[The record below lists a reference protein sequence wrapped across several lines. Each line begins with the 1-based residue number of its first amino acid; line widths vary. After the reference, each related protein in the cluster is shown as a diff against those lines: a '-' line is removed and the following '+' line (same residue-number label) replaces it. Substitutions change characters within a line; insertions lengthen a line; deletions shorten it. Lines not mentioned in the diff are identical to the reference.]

1 MRINPIQQTQ
11 QNYRNNNFKGT
22 ISPEVTQLI
31 DRCAREEAER
41 FVFHLKKG
49 ESVNQ
54 DALLKI
60 KSSWDAVSQT
70 LKKKLE
76 LIHPNTVMK
85 VEKILRHSGIKYKLI
100 FENKSVGATACQAS
114 VYDATSGLEVGL
126 PTSEEFRRVVDY
138 ISPSKVNETI
148 LERAI
153 RNIEIASCNKEVLRR
168 TNISTD
174 RYNEIIKYQN
184 QIGTISKE
192 ESEENVA
199 RLDKALEEAR
209 AKRTEE
215 TKIAEAEQNN
225 LKSLDEIFGAK
236 IEPVT
241 DKQYKPL
248 LNLTPDEQEY
258 ATEQANKLRKIK
270 AKYSYWAKVMNI
282 FGL

>member
-1 MRINPIQQTQ
+1 MQISPIQQTQ

-31 DRCAREEAER
+31 DRCARKEAER
-41 FVFHLKKG
+41 YVFHLKKG
-49 ESVNQ
+49 ECANQ
-54 DALLKI
+54 DILLKI

-76 LIHPNTVMK
+76 LIHPYTVMN
-85 VEKILRHSGIKYKLI
+85 VEKQPWSIGGQEYKLI
-100 FENKSVGATACQAS
+100 FENKSVGATLYQTS
-114 VYDATSGLEVGL
+114 VYDATSGPELGL
-126 PTSEEFRRVVDY
+126 PTSERFRRVVDY
-138 ISPSKVNETI
+138 IFPSKVNEAI
-148 LERAI
+148 LRKAI
-153 RNIEIASCNKEVLRR
+153 CNIEEDLQRG
-168 TNISTD
+168 NISTD

-258 ATEQANKLRKIK
+258 ARSRRKIKNALRKIK
-270 AKYSYWAKVMNI
+270 SILMSLLIAPNQ
-282 FGL
+282 

>member
-31 DRCAREEAER
+31 DRCARKEAER
-41 FVFHLKKG
+41 YVFSLKKG
-49 ESVNQ
+49 ECADQ

-76 LIHPNTVMK
+76 LIHPYTVMK
-85 VEKILRHSGIKYKLI
+85 VKKDLAYSGLEYKLI
-100 FENKSVGATACQAS
+100 FENKSVGATLYQAS
-114 VYDATSGLEVGL
+114 VYDAELGLI
-126 PTSEEFRRVVDY
+126 TSENFRRIVKF
-138 ISPSKVNETI
+138 ISPWFVNEAI
-148 LERAI
+148 LRKAI
-153 RNIEIASCNKEVLRR
+153 CNIEEDLQRG
-168 TNISTD
+168 NISTD

-258 ATEQANKLRKIK
+258 ALGQANILRKIR
-270 AKYSYWAKVMNI
+270 AKYSYLAKVRNF

>member
-1 MRINPIQQTQ
+1 MQISPIQQKQ

-31 DRCAREEAER
+31 NRCAREEAER
-41 FVFHLKKG
+41 YVFNLNKG
-49 ESVNQ
+49 ECANQ
-54 DALLKI
+54 DILLKI

-76 LIHPNTVMK
+76 LIHPCIVMK
-85 VEKILRHSGIKYKLI
+85 VKKDMAYSGLEYKLI
-100 FENKSVGATACQAS
+100 FENKSVGATLYQDS
-114 VYDATSGLEVGL
+114 VYDGDLGSR
-126 PTSEEFRRVVDY
+126 TSEGFRKLVDH
-138 ISPSKVNETI
+138 IFPSQVNKAI
-148 LERAI
+148 LRKAI
-153 RNIEIASCNKEVLRR
+153 YNIQEDLQRG
-168 TNISTD
+168 NISTD

-258 ATEQANKLRKIK
+258 AREQVNKLRKIR
-270 AKYSYWAKVMNI
+270 AKYSYWAKVRDF
-282 FGL
+282 FGS

>member
-1 MRINPIQQTQ
+1 MQISPIQQNQ

-31 DRCAREEAER
+31 DRCARKEAER
-41 FVFHLKKG
+41 FVFSLKKG
-49 ESVNQ
+49 ESVNR

-76 LIHPNTVMK
+76 LIHPDTVMK
-85 VEKILRHSGIKYKLI
+85 VKKDLAYSGLEYKLI
-100 FENKSVGATACQAS
+100 FENKSVGATLYQNS
-114 VYDATSGLEVGL
+114 VYDAELGSQ
-126 PTSEEFRRVVDY
+126 TSERFRRVVDH
-138 ISPSKVNETI
+138 IFPSQVNKAI
-148 LERAI
+148 LRKAI
-153 RNIEIASCNKEVLRR
+153 CNIEEDLQRG
-168 TNISTD
+168 NISTD

-241 DKQYKPL
+241 NKQYKPL

-258 ATEQANKLRKIK
+258 ATEVVNKLRKIK
-270 AKYSYWAKVMNI
+270 AKYGYWAKVRN
-282 FGL
+282 FWGL

>member
-1 MRINPIQQTQ
+1 MQISPIQQTQ

-31 DRCAREEAER
+31 NRCAREEAER
-41 FVFHLKKG
+41 YVFNLNKG
-49 ESVNQ
+49 ECANQ
-54 DALLKI
+54 DILLKI
-60 KSSWDAVSQT
+60 KSSWDAVSQE

-76 LIHPNTVMK
+76 LIHPYTVMK
-85 VEKILRHSGIKYKLI
+85 VEEILRHSGIKYKLI
-100 FENKSVGATACQAS
+100 FENKSVGATVCQAS

-138 ISPSKVNETI
+138 ISPSRVNEAI
-148 LERAI
+148 LENAI
-153 RNIEIASCNKEVLRR
+153 CNIEVLRR
-168 TNISTD
+168 ANISTD

-258 ATEQANKLRKIK
+258 ANEQANKLRKIK
-270 AKYSYWAKVMNI
+270 AKYSYWAKVRNI

>member
-1 MRINPIQQTQ
+1 MQIRPIQQTK

-41 FVFHLKKG
+41 YVFHLKKG
-49 ESVNQ
+49 ECANQ
-54 DALLKI
+54 DILLKI
-60 KSSWDAVSQT
+60 KSSWDAVSQE

-76 LIHPNTVMK
+76 LIHPYTVMNVK
-85 VEKILRHSGIKYKLI
+85 KQREYGGLEYKLI
-100 FENKSVGATACQAS
+100 FENKSVGATLYQTS
-114 VYDATSGLEVGL
+114 VYDATRGPELGL
-126 PTSEEFRRVVDY
+126 PTSERFRSVVDC
-138 ISPSKVNETI
+138 IFPSEVNEAI
-148 LERAI
+148 LRKAVC
-153 RNIEIASCNKEVLRR
+153 NIEEDLQRG
-168 TNISTD
+168 NISTY

-192 ESEENVA
+192 ESEKNVA

-209 AKRTEE
+209 AKRTEK

-241 DKQYKPL
+241 DEQYL
-248 LNLTPDEQEY
+248 IPDEVEY
-258 ATEQANKLRKIK
+258 ATEVENSRRRIKSILMSIQQKLLQYTIRTNPK
-270 AKYSYWAKVMNI
+270 NCN
-282 FGL
+282 

>member
-31 DRCAREEAER
+31 DRCAREDAER
-41 FVFHLKKG
+41 YVFQLKKG

-54 DALLKI
+54 DVLLKI
-60 KSSWDAVSQT
+60 KSSWDAVSQA

-76 LIHPNTVMK
+76 LIHPYTVMNVK
-85 VEKILRHSGIKYKLI
+85 KQREYGGLEYKLI
-100 FENKSVGATACQAS
+100 FENKSVGATLYQTS
-114 VYDATSGLEVGL
+114 VYDATRGPELGL
-126 PTSEEFRRVVDY
+126 PTSERFRSVVDY
-138 ISPSKVNETI
+138 IFPSEVNEAI
-148 LERAI
+148 LRNAI
-153 RNIEIASCNKEVLRR
+153 FNIEEDLQRG
-168 TNISTD
+168 NISTY

-192 ESEENVA
+192 ESEKNVA
-199 RLDKALEEAR
+199 KLKKALEEAQ

-236 IEPVT
+236 IEPT
-241 DKQYKPL
+241 TYEQYKPFKL
-248 LNLTPDEQEY
+248 DLTPDEEEY
-258 ATEQANKLRKIK
+258 ATEVANSLRKIE
-270 AKYSYWAKVMNI
+270 AKHNFWAKVRDT